1 MGKFK
6 IRFFFLLII
15 AIIYKRINCKKLDHQ
30 GGGRLPPPPNNPL
43 FNNQIHNSPVLRS
56 IEVAML
62 ISVMILIM
70 CVFVVIHSME
80 TSDEF
85 GKYSNFFILELAAE
99 YFYGIIMPVAW
110 YPRNKQMR
118 NFLWRELKDFVG
130 IQEDNLGSSC
140 LNRNAEYV

>member
-1 MGKFK
+1 M
-6 IRFFFLLII
+6 II
-15 AIIYKRINCKKLDHQ
+15 AIIYKKITCTKLDQQ
-30 GGGRLPPPPNNPL
+30 GAGGLPPPPNNPL

-56 IEVAML
+56 IEVAIL

-80 TSDEF
+80 TNDEF